1 MPYARPDAL
10 VSTDWLADHLDQ
22 PNIRVVDA
30 SFKLP
35 GITPTARQDYDR
47 GHIPGAVFFDI
58 DDIAEPGTSLPHM
71 IPSAER
77 FARKMEGLGIGDGD
91 RVVAYDSVGLSS
103 AGRAWW
109 MLRLFGHRDVAILDG
124 GLAKWK
130 ADGRPLET
138 VVANAPQRR
147 FTPRFD
153 PALVRDKLTL
163 LENLSTRREQVVDA
177 RASGRFDG
185 TAEEPRPGMRRG
197 HIPGSRNLPY
207 EQVTDPCTR
216 QLRSA
221 EELARLFRDAGVEL
235 DRPIV
240 TSCGS
245 GVTACALAFALHLI
259 GHPGAAVYDG
269 SWSEWGSPGD
279 TPIETGPGV
288 TKTS

>member
-1 MPYARPDAL
+1 MPHAHPEAL
-10 VSTDWLADHLDQ
+10 VSTEWLAAHLDD
-22 PNIRVVDA
+22 PRVRLVDS

-35 GITPTARQDYDR
+35 GITPTAKEDYDR
-47 GHIPGAVFFDI
+47 GHIRGAVFFDI

-71 IPSAER
+71 IPAPDL

-124 GLAKWK
+124 GLPKWR
-130 ADGRPLET
+130 AEGRPLDT
-138 VVANAPQRR
+138 ALPSPPRRR
-147 FTPRFD
+147 FTARFD
-153 PALVRDKLTL
+153 PVLVRDKRAL

-177 RASGRFDG
+177 RAAGRFEG
-185 TAEEPRPGMRRG
+185 TAEETRPGLRRG

-207 EQVTDPCTR
+207 DRVTDLQTH
-216 QLRSA
+216 QLRSP
-221 EELARLFRDAGVEL
+221 EELSRLFRDAGVAL

-240 TSCGS
+240 ASCGS

-269 SWSEWGSPGD
+269 SWSEWGLPGD
-279 TPIETGPGV
+279 TPVELGPAP
-288 TKTS
+288 